1 MAKKMGRPLKG
12 ESKRNKS
19 MTVRITEDEFDLI
32 PDVSMKLGISK
43 SDTIIQAVEELAQRL
58 EE

>member
-32 PDVSMKLGISK
+32 SDVSMKLGISK
-43 SDTIIQAVEELAQRL
+43 SDTIIQAIEELAQRL

>member
-32 PDVSMKLGISK
+32 SDVSMKLGISK

>member
-1 MAKKMGRPLKG
+1 
-12 ESKRNKS
+12 

-32 PDVSMKLGISK
+32 SDVSMKLGISK
-43 SDTIIQAVEELAQRL
+43 SDAIIQAVEELAQRL

>member
-1 MAKKMGRPLKG
+1 MGRPLKG

-32 PDVSMKLGISK
+32 SDVSMKLGISK
-43 SDTIIQAVEELAQRL
+43 SDTIIQAVEELVQRL

>member
-32 PDVSMKLGISK
+32 SNVSMKLGISK

>member
-1 MAKKMGRPLKG
+1 
-12 ESKRNKS
+12 

-32 PDVSMKLGISK
+32 SNVSMKLGISK